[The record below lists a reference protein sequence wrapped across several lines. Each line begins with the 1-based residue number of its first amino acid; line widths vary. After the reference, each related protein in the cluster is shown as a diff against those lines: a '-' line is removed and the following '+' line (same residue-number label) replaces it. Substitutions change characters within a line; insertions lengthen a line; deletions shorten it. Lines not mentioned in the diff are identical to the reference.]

1 MMINIFNKKTIYRF
15 KTSKTLSSIVHK
27 LDTTDRTHFN
37 EAAVRYIAKHAKKQ
51 FRWVRKGDEY
61 HYYLDEKHIT
71 YIDLA
76 WPGFAQRWRQ
86 APDKLDE
93 ISRWNPVLINL
104 IRNSKRNISMDL
116 FTKDLANVQ
125 PMTGPTGLAS
135 IFKARHSKGKK

>member
-15 KTSKTLSSIVHK
+15 KTSKTLSSIVHE

-51 FRWVRKGDEY
+51 FRWVRKGDRGKEY

-71 YIDLA
+71 YMDLA
-76 WPGFAQRWRQ
+76 WPGFTQRWRQ
-86 APDKLDE
+86 APDKLDV
-93 ISRWNPVLINL
+93 ISRWDPVLITL
-104 IRNSKRNISMDL
+104 IRNTNMDK
-116 FTKDLANVQ
+116 FTKDLCSVQ
-125 PMTGPTGLAS
+125 PMTGPIGVSS